1 MPRKKN
7 IGLSEEKRNII
18 GQLIDMYDIKT
29 AKDIQDALK
38 DLLGGTIQ
46 SMLETELTEQI
57 EEREAE
63 DPTYTDSRNG
73 YKPKTLRSSMGEIP
87 ISVPQ
92 DRNSDF
98 EPQVVPKYKR
108 DISEIEGKV
117 ISMYSRGMSV
127 RQISDQVREIY
138 GFDISEG
145 MVTAITNKLLPE
157 IEAWQKRPLAA
168 VYPIVF
174 IDAIVF
180 NVRDNGIIKKSAAYV
195 ILGVNEE
202 GRKEVLSITIGE
214 SESAKYWLSVL
225 NELKNRGV
233 QDIFVLCADGLSG
246 IKEAIAAA
254 FPMAEYQRCIVHMV
268 RNTLKYV
275 ADKDKKAFAND
286 LKTIYHAPDEQT
298 GYARM
303 EAVSATWNEKYPGCM
318 KRWAENWDVISPM
331 FKFSQTVRKALY
343 TTNAIESLNS
353 GYRRL
358 NRVRSVFP
366 SDMGL
371 TKALYLAT
379 WELTKKWTLPIR
391 NWGAV
396 YAELAIMYPGRLTG
410 A

>member
-7 IGLSEEKRNII
+7 NGLSEEKRNVI
-18 GQLIDMYDIKT
+18 GQLIEMYDIKS

-46 SMLETELTEQI
+46 SMLETELSTQV
-57 EEREAE
+57 EEREKN
-63 DPTYTDSRNG
+63 DPEYSDSRNG
-73 YKPKTLRSSMGEIP
+73 YKPKTLRSTMGEIP

-98 EPQVVPKYKR
+98 TPQVVPKYKR

-117 ISMYSRGMSV
+117 IGMYSRGMTV
-127 RQISDQVREIY
+127 RQISEQVQDIY
-138 GFDISEG
+138 GFDVSEG

-157 IEAWQKRPLAA
+157 IEAWQKRPLAE

-180 NVRDNGIIKKSAAYV
+180 NIRDNNVIRKAAAYV
-195 ILGVNEE
+195 VLGVNEE
-202 GRKEVLSITIGE
+202 GRKEVLSITVGE
-214 SESAKYWLSVL
+214 SESAKFWLTVL

-233 QDIFVLCADGLSG
+233 RDIFVLCADGLSG

-254 FPMAEYQRCIVHMV
+254 FPMTEYQRCIVHVV

-286 LKTIYHAPDEQT
+286 LKTIYQAPHEQS
-298 GYARM
+298 GHIRM
-303 EAVSATWNEKYPGCM
+303 EAVSEAWNKKYPGYM
-318 KRWAENWDVISPM
+318 NRWKENWNAISPM

-358 NRVRSVFP
+358 NRGRSVFP
-366 SDMGL
+366 SDMSL
-371 TKALYLAT
+371 LKALYLAT
-379 WELTKKWTLPIR
+379 HELTKKWALPIR

-396 YAELAIMYPGRLTG
+396 YAELAVMYPGRLTD